1 MNLSNRQF
9 LPHDAAMLA
18 WSWES

>member
-1 MNLSNRQF
+1 MSF
-9 LPHDAAMLA
+9 LQRDTAMLA

>member
-1 MNLSNRQF
+1 MPF
-9 LPHDAAMLA
+9 LQRDTAMLA